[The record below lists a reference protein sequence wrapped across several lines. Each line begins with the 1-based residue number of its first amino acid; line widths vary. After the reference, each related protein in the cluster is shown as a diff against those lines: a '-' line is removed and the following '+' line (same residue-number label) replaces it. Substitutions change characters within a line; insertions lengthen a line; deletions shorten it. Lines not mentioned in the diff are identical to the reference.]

1 MFGSIG
7 GPELILIFVVALL
20 IFGPR
25 KLPELGRM
33 VGKGLG
39 EFRRAANDLRVSLET
54 EVAREGPARSTEHG
68 SATAQ
73 LSPAPGAL
81 ARPGGIALPG
91 TEAAMPTGQAA
102 DRSSA
107 TDEAD
112 PADPQ
117 ASMMAPAAAETTA
130 PAAAPDARDTDRTR

>member
-7 GPELILIFVVALL
+7 GPELILIFMVALL

-33 VGKGLG
+33 LGKGMG

-54 EVAREGPARSTEHG
+54 EVAREGPERIAERG
-68 SATAQ
+68 SVTAQ
-73 LSPAPGAL
+73 LPAAAGAVPRSEV
-81 ARPGGIALPG
+81 APPSG
-91 TEAAMPTGQAA
+91 TETAAPTGQPAGATSGVNRA
-102 DRSSA
+102 DL
-107 TDEAD
+107 DDLKD
-112 PADPQ
+112 PTT
-117 ASMMAPAAAETTA
+117 APAAADTPT